1 MYYEN
6 HPYYRHHD
14 GTFQIDR
21 YRAEAAAMRRQ
32 AIYGSSRLTSFAKL
46 VGAIGILV
54 GIAAMAADRP
64 DDTDTF
70 ALRSSSSQTASHG
83 APVRPPVF

>member
-1 MYYEN
+1 MHEN
-6 HPYYRHHD
+6 HPYHRHAD

-21 YRAEAAAMRRQ
+21 YRAEASAMRRQ
-32 AIYGSSRLTSFAKL
+32 AIRDSSRLTSFAKL
-46 VGAIGILV
+46 LVAVGILLGMV
-54 GIAAMAADRP
+54 AVAPVKQSER
-64 DDTDTF
+64 DTF